1 MPGAIDFVMNKTR
14 ISILHYAA
22 PPIIGGVESTIYHH
36 ARLLSKAGYSVQ
48 VVAGRG
54 AEFSPDVGFTLIPEV
69 DSNHPTVLQTGNA
82 LAQGQVTSEFDELRN
97 QLAESLQAAMQDSS
111 VLIVHNAHTLHKNLA
126 LTAALHQLH
135 SQGWLPMIAWSHDF
149 AWQDPLYTS
158 SLHPGYPWDLLR
170 QAWPGVY
177 YVAVSQDR
185 AASLAE
191 LLGVAQNAIQVIT
204 PGIDPVSS
212 WGLDEPVQSLVE
224 RLSLLEADP
233 LLLLPARLTRR
244 KNIELAVR
252 VTAALQAYLPRP
264 TLLVTGPPGPHNPKN
279 LAYLEQLQNL
289 RAELGMQAR
298 VIFLAELGPDGSPLL
313 LNDASLPGLFRLA
326 DALLF
331 PSHREGF
338 GIPVLEAGLARL
350 PVFAADIPPVA
361 ESSGGLAQVFSPQGE
376 PQAIAQMIASSLSED
391 RAYQLKRRVID
402 QFSWDVI
409 LHKKII
415 PLLKEVL

>member
-1 MPGAIDFVMNKTR
+1 MHKTR

-22 PPIIGGVESTIYHH
+22 PPVIGGVESTIYHH
-36 ARLLSKAGYSVQ
+36 ARLLSGAGYAVQ

-54 AEFSPDVGFTLIPEV
+54 AEFFPDVDFTLIPEV
-69 DSNHPTVLQTGNA
+69 DSNHPTVLRTGHA
-82 LAQGQVTSEFDELRN
+82 LAQGQVPAEFVDLRDR
-97 QLAESLQAAMQDSS
+97 LASSLEAAVQDNS

-126 LTAALHQLH
+126 LTAALHILY
-135 SQGWLPMIAWSHDF
+135 SRGWLPMIAWSHDF

-158 SLHPGYPWDLLR
+158 SLYPGYPWDLLR
-170 QAWPGVY
+170 QVWPGVS
-177 YVAVSQDR
+177 YVTVSQDR
-185 AASLAE
+185 ATSLAE
-191 LLGVAQNAIQVIT
+191 LLDVPGHAIHVIT
-204 PGIDPVSS
+204 PGVDPASF
-212 WGLDEPVQSLVE
+212 WGLDETVHSLVE
-224 RLSLLEADP
+224 RFRLLEAAP

-244 KNIELAVR
+244 KNIELALR

-279 LAYLEQLQNL
+279 LAYLAMLQNL
-289 RAELGMQAR
+289 RRELEMQER
-298 VIFLAELGPDGSPLL
+298 IIFLAELGPDGSPLL
-313 LNDASLPGLFRLA
+313 LSDASLPGLFRLV

-376 PQAIAQMIASSLSED
+376 PQAIAQMIAGSLSED

-402 QFSWDVI
+402 QFSWDAI
-409 LHKKII
+409 LYKKII
-415 PLLKEVL
+415 PLLDEVF